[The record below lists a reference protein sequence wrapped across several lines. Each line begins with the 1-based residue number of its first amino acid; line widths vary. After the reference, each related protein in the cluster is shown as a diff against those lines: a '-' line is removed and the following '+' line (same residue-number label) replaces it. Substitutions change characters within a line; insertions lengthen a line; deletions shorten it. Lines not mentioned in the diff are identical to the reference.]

1 MQRGFRV
8 LNQMFIM
15 KIFGLKLKRLTTM
28 NRTELR
34 EKVYQGVKLAIDKL
48 IEERAKED
56 GYLIISRDD
65 KIVRVPAKE
74 LLKEMEKENSNS
86 K

>member
-1 MQRGFRV
+1 
-8 LNQMFIM
+8 
-15 KIFGLKLKRLTTM
+15 M
-28 NRTELR
+28 NSDELR

-56 GYLIISRDD
+56 GYLVISRDD
-65 KIVRVPAKE
+65 KIIRVPAKE
-74 LLKEMEKENSNS
+74 LLNEREKENSNP